1 MLSSIAA
8 TFLIALAFAAASYLL
23 AEWLAAVLIG
33 SARHERG
40 ERVFSPLGLRHDLE
54 QWPGVISCSD
64 GTGPEDYRS

>member
-8 TFLIALAFAAASYLL
+8 TVLIALTFAAASYLL

-40 ERVFSPLGLRHDLE
+40 ERVLSPLSDLE
-54 QWPGVISCSD
+54 QWPGRISWAD
-64 GTGPEDYRS
+64 GTRPEDYRS